1 MFNYRTIG
9 LLKREFK
16 EKLLSKAFIISTLA
30 VPLLM
35 ILILGFQALIMSYDG
50 DENTKLEIITE
61 DAALTEAFKN
71 EFSNLEF
78 VKNNYYSFQYKT
90 KSNAELENYLEEQK
104 KNLLNEKLSGIIF
117 VSDSSK
123 ASKKVKYFSKVP
135 NNPTISQKVSRHLN
149 KVLVDNYFANKDLSK
164 NDLSFARTN
173 VDLTGFKI
181 SEDEDI
187 KEEGFGKLALSYII
201 TFLLYISLLMIGQ
214 TTMQSVMEEKMSRV
228 VEVLLS
234 SVSSKEFLTAKIL
247 GASLIGVS
255 QMIVWLI
262 PIMLVG
268 FTTIFTLPADL
279 QLHISP
285 WQITYLLFNF
295 FVGLLTF
302 LSLFVT
308 VGSIYDNPQ
317 DAQSA
322 MTPLMMLIIIPFFIS
337 FSLAKNPGNLIAEIS
352 SILPFFSVI
361 VMPARMTIIDVP
373 VWQLVA
379 SIAVNLFTIYMLFP
393 IAGKIFRIGL
403 LKTGKKPTLKEV
415 SKWLKYD

>member
-1 MFNYRTIG
+1 MFNYRIIG

-30 VPLLM
+30 VPLIM
-35 ILILGFQALIMSYDG
+35 ILALGFQALIMSYDG

-71 EFSNLEF
+71 EFSNLGF
-78 VKNNYYSFQYKT
+78 VESNYYTFEYKT
-90 KSNAELENYLEEQK
+90 KSNTELANYLEEQK
-104 KNLLNEKLSGIIF
+104 KDLLDEKLNGIIF

-135 NNPTISQKVSRHLN
+135 NNPTISQKISRHLN
-149 KVLVDNYFANKDLSK
+149 KVLVDNYFADKDLSK
-164 NDLSFARTN
+164 DDLSFARTN
-173 VDLTGFKI
+173 VALTGFKI

-187 KEEGFGKLALSYII
+187 KEEGYGKLLLSYLF

-234 SVSSKEFLTAKIL
+234 SVNSKEFLTAKIL
-247 GASLIGVS
+247 GASIIGVV
-255 QMIVWLI
+255 QMMVWLI
-262 PIMLVG
+262 PIILVG
-268 FTTIFTLPADL
+268 FTTLFTLPMNFEL
-279 QLHISP
+279 QISA
-285 WQITYLLFNF
+285 WQIFYLLLNF
-295 FVGLLTF
+295 FIGLLTF

-308 VGSIYDNPQ
+308 VGAIYDNPQ

-322 MTPLMMLIIIPFFIS
+322 MGPLMMLIIIPFFIS
-337 FSLAKNPGNLIAEIS
+337 FSLAKNPGNLIAEVS
-352 SILPFFSVI
+352 SMLPFFSII
-361 VMPARMTIIDVP
+361 VMPARMTLVDIPI
-373 VWQLVA
+373 WQFVV
-379 SIAVNLFTIYMLFP
+379 SIAVNLLTIYLLFP

-415 SKWLKYD
+415 GKWLKYD